1 MSRSAAVDFARPVF
15 SLAPGP
21 ARRWIA
27 LRAALAVG
35 LPLAGLTL
43 AGFPPQEAFL
53 AGLGVFAVLYGAGA
67 PVRRRLRTIPAAG
80 AGLLGSLGLGIAAA
94 DHPFLAVVLMAVVA
108 TVATFLTYAL
118 QVGPPAGFFF
128 ALDVGIGN
136 LAASHGADA
145 RTILGVAAVG
155 VCSAVLVGTS
165 DLWFGAHGVEEAA
178 VSSAEELV
186 EAYIAEVD
194 PSAVARSRRAA
205 SAALNRAWTA
215 VTDGRSE
222 DHFGGRLQR
231 MHSRYAAAVS
241 RSVGGPD
248 EEVTAE
254 LALQEAASARQI
266 SLGRPRARWSLR
278 QALRWPSEDLLV
290 AARVLAAGLV
300 AGAFALALDNAHA
313 YWAGAFAVL
322 IVHTGG
328 TRRAQLQRSFQ
339 RTIGTAVGLLAFGL
353 VLRLDPGDWALIALV
368 VCLQF
373 VVEMLITRNYA
384 AAVVFL
390 TPLALSISAAVTDMD
405 LSTIVYDRGID
416 TVIGVGVALVVV
428 VVSGALGR
436 PELLLRAHAR
446 RVVLALDDVLADLAE
461 RRTRTPEGMEDHLHH
476 CRQLYVELIASDQ
489 VAARTVQ
496 DAPTAVAPY
505 REMEQL
511 LAHIGYLVL
520 GATWNPRVR
529 GERERM
535 ALARERLGGILDHKV
550 TRTRAAAD
558 ITAELRSVEEA
569 LAGS

>member
-15 SLAPGP
+15 SFGP
-21 ARRWIA
+21 SPVRRWVA
-27 LRAALAVG
+27 LRAALAIG
-35 LPLAGLTL
+35 LPLTVLTL
-43 AGFPPQEAFL
+43 AGYPQEAFL

-67 PVRRRLRTIPAAG
+67 PVRRRLRIIPSAG
-80 AGLLGSLGLGIAAA
+80 AGLLASLALGVATAG
-94 DHPFLAVVLMAVVA
+94 HPYLAVVLMAVVA
-108 TVATFLTYAL
+108 TMATFLTYSL
-118 QVGPPAGFFF
+118 QIGPPAGFFF
-128 ALDVGIGN
+128 ALDLGIGN
-136 LAASHGADA
+136 LAAAHGADP
-145 RTILGVAAVG
+145 RVILGVAAIG

-178 VSSAEELV
+178 VATAEELV
-186 EAYIAEVD
+186 EQYITETDASEI
-194 PSAVARSRRAA
+194 ARSRRTA

-215 VTDGRSE
+215 VTDGGSQ

-241 RSVGGPD
+241 RAVGGPD

-254 LALQEAASARQI
+254 LALHEAASARQV
-266 SLGRPRARWSLR
+266 SLGRPRALWSLR

-290 AARVLAAGLV
+290 AARVLPAGLV
-300 AGAFALALDNAHA
+300 AGTIAFALDNAHA
-313 YWAGAFAVL
+313 YWATAFAVL
-322 IVHTGG
+322 IVHSGG

-339 RTIGTAVGLLAFGL
+339 RTIGTAAGLLAFGL
-353 VLRLDPGDWALIALV
+353 VLGLDPSHWALIALV

-373 VVEMLITRNYA
+373 VVEMLVTRNYA

-390 TPLALSISAAVTDMD
+390 TPLALSISVSVTDMD
-405 LSTIVYDRGID
+405 PSTILYDRGVD

-446 RVVLALDDVLADLAE
+446 RVVLALDDVLTDLAE
-461 RRTRTPEGMEDHLHH
+461 RRTRTPEGMQAHLHH
-476 CRQLYVELIASDQ
+476 CRQLYVELLASDQ
-489 VAARTVQ
+489 VALRTLA
-496 DAPTAVAPY
+496 DAPKVVAPY

-558 ITAELRSVEEA
+558 ITTELRCVEAA
-569 LAGS
+569 LTGS